1 MGVIFRSIDRLFR
14 VFFLLLIKIYQ
25 YAISPLLGSNCRFY
39 PTCSSYTKE
48 AVELHGGLK
57 GGWLGLRRILK
68 CHPYNEG
75 GVDLVPPIENTQDD
89 KD

>member
-1 MGVIFRSIDRLFR
+1 MSVIFRSIDRLFK
-14 VFFLLLIKIYQ
+14 VFFLLLIKVYQ
-25 YAISPLLGSNCRFY
+25 YTISPLLGSNCRFY

-68 CHPYNEG
+68 CHPYNDG
-75 GVDLVPPIENTQDD
+75 GVDLVPPVEDAKKD
-89 KD
+89 KN

>member
-1 MGVIFRSIDRLFR
+1 MGVIFRSIDRLFK

-75 GVDLVPPIENTQDD
+75 GVDLVPPVENAKQKID
-89 KD
+89 

>member
-1 MGVIFRSIDRLFR
+1 MGVIFRSIDRLFS

-75 GVDLVPPIENTQDD
+75 GVDLVPPIENAQED
-89 KD
+89 KN